1 VYDTPVEILDVSV
14 LVRPGMVVWPGD
26 PEVRAEL
33 AIAIADGSEANVTR
47 LELGTHTGTHV
58 DAPVHFLDGAEGADA
73 LPLDALV
80 GPCVVVEAT
89 TAGRELGPEAFG
101 GVADGVE
108 RVLFK
113 TRNSQ
118 LWERDEF
125 VEDFVSLGEAAA
137 EEVVRRGLRLVGID
151 YLSIGG
157 SVAHRTLL
165 RGGVVPL
172 ESLDLRGVEPGGYR
186 LICLPLRLA
195 GADGAPARAI
205 LIRD

>member
-14 LVRPGMVVWPGD
+14 LVRPGMVAWPGD
-26 PEVRAEL
+26 PDIRAEL
-33 AIAIADGSEANVTR
+33 ASAIADGDEANVTR
-47 LELGTHTGTHV
+47 LSLGTHAGTHV
-58 DAPVHFLDGAEGADA
+58 DAPVHVLDGAEGADA

-89 TAGRELGPEAFG
+89 AAGRELGPEAFD

-113 TRNSQ
+113 TRNSE
-118 LWERDEF
+118 LWAR
-125 VEDFVSLGEAAA
+125 EDFVDDFVTLGDAAA
-137 EEVVRRGLRLVGID
+137 REVVRRGLRLVGID
-151 YLSIGG
+151 YLSIGD
-157 SVAHRTLL
+157 SDAHRTLL
-165 RGGVVPL
+165 RAGVVPL
-172 ESLDLRGVEPGGYR
+172 ESLDLRGVEPGAYR
-186 LICLPLRLA
+186 LVCLPLRLA